1 MMISREM
8 VVDYSILIE
17 KTFDK
22 LDFIFPNDNANL
34 NEKRAQSQEEN
45 LLQVSFLKLLHN
57 MIVSNP
63 EFIDRPSTKK
73 CLFF

>member
-8 VVDYSILIE
+8 VIDYSFLIE
-17 KTFDK
+17 KTFEK
-22 LDFIFPNDNANL
+22 LEFIFPSSMVSTR
-34 NEKRAQSQEEN
+34 EKEIQTQEEN

-63 EFIDRPSTKK
+63 EFIDRSPTKK
-73 CLFF
+73 